1 MTGDGGREEG
11 PAGDAT
17 PPGVDALQAAAQEVI
32 DATRALLDVA
42 ETLVKDPD
50 VVDHVG
56 RIVRAASGAAAR
68 AARAADVTRREGPDD
83 AGNGLEHIPLD

>member
-1 MTGDGGREEG
+1 
-11 PAGDAT
+11 
-17 PPGVDALQAAAQEVI
+17 
-32 DATRALLDVA
+32 
-42 ETLVKDPD
+42 VKDPD